1 MATIENSR
9 QRRKLQ
15 LAGGSTYVVSLPKKW
30 IDELKLK
37 IGDEVTLIKNPN
49 NSLTLFSTIDKFEAK
64 KSTIE
69 ISKDD
74 SEESLKRKIIAIY
87 LAGYKIIIVRSKGI
101 KIQPTHARAIRELAR
116 SSMIGT
122 EIVES
127 SSESIMI
134 QVLTRLPELS
144 FDVALRRMHLMT
156 SNMHRE
162 AIDAFV
168 KMDKEA
174 AEEVVKMDDE
184 VDRFS
189 LYMLRNLSQ
198 AVQNGEILLEIGLKK
213 PSDCLG
219 YRTVIRCIERIA
231 DHSVLIAKRIK
242 FLHNSIDKKILHS
255 ITQLSND
262 ALNIFENSIQ
272 ALTKSDYSL
281 AEKVAIQASKT
292 VQDEKE
298 VMSNLKESESSSVI
312 KFVLED
318 IRRTIEYSTD
328 IAEVVI
334 NENIR
339 SVISEK

>member
-1 MATIENSR
+1 LATIENIQ

-30 IDELKLK
+30 INDLKMK

-49 NSLTLFSTIDKFEAK
+49 NSLTLFSTMDKFDAK
-64 KSTIE
+64 KSVIE

-87 LAGYKIIIVRSKGI
+87 LAGYKIIEIRSKGI
-101 KIQPTHARAIRELAR
+101 KIQSSHARTIRELAR

-127 SSESIMI
+127 SSESIII

-162 AIDAFV
+162 AIDALG

-242 FLHNSIDKKILHS
+242 FLQSPIDKKILQA
-255 ITQLSND
+255 ITQLSHD
-262 ALNIFENSIQ
+262 ALNIFENSIV

-281 AEKVAIQASKT
+281 AEKVAEQAAKA
-292 VQDEKE
+292 VQNEKDFIA
-298 VMSNLKESESSSVI
+298 NLKESTNSSVI